1 MQLGDAPA
9 CFKAGPWGSQPEDHL
24 GADLLQVNFSCSP
37 CPTWGQPAGAT
48 RNLQKPATCAMLESA
63 FRGQAVNQGQLTL
76 VLGLGHTGVYP
87 EVQDMLKQDA
97 ACVGSANL
105 WRPEESM
112 QHKLRQAVCM
122 QKPLEVVW
130 VCLKFGWGVVNKWH

>member
-1 MQLGDAPA
+1 MLLLVSKLAP
-9 CFKAGPWGSQPEDHL
+9 G
-24 GADLLQVNFSCSP
+24 GASLRTTLERIYCRSTSAAALALPGASLQEPQEICRSLPPVP
-37 CPTWGQPAGAT
+37 CLKVHSEAK
-48 RNLQKPATCAMLESA
+48 LC
-63 FRGQAVNQGQLTL
+63 
-76 VLGLGHTGVYP
+76 LGHTGVHP

-130 VCLKFGWGVVNKWH
+130 VCLKFGWGVVNEWH